1 MSIMANYW
9 AKKGWEV
16 TLVTLSDNS
25 SDFYALNSMVK
36 RIGLRLLAPSG
47 NIWQSLLNNIR
58 RIIALRCTIRASRP
72 DVVISFMDRMN
83 IIILLATR
91 GINIPVIIS
100 ERNDPTQD
108 SIGNGWKYLR
118 KWIYAK
124 SAFLVV
130 QTESVKKWADHKWS
144 SLKVDIIHNPVFMNP
159 DKAESPTPFPSG
171 NWIVSMGRLT
181 EVKGFDL
188 LLKAFHKLKDEFHAE
203 WHLAILGEG
212 VKRDDLVAMV
222 KSLGMEK
229 DVWMPGRVRQ
239 PERYLQNAAIF
250 VMSSRHEGF
259 PNALLEAM
267 ACGLPVISF
276 DCPSGP
282 REIIHD
288 GVDGILVP
296 PEDVN
301 ALGRAMHD
309 LMTNSEERQR
319 LGRNAMDV
327 RERFGVEKIMGQWES
342 LLIRTIDKKSS

>member
-47 NIWQSLLNNIR
+47 NIWQSLLNNVR
-58 RIIALRCTIRASRP
+58 RIISLRCTILASKP
-72 DVVISFMDRMN
+72 DVVISFLTRTN
-83 IIILLATR
+83 VITLLATR
-91 GINIPVIIS
+91 GMNIPVIVS
-100 ERNDPTQD
+100 ERTDPSQHPV
-108 SIGNGWKYLR
+108 GRGWGYLR

-124 SAFLVV
+124 SAFLVI
-130 QTESVKKWADHKWS
+130 QTESVKKWANHKWP

-159 DKAESPTPFPSG
+159 DKAEFPTPFSSG

-181 EVKGFDL
+181 EQKGFDL
-188 LLKAFHKLKDEFHAE
+188 LLQAFHKVKGEINSKWNLV
-203 WHLAILGEG
+203 ILGEG
-212 VKRDDLVAMV
+212 DQKEKLVAMV
-222 KSLGMEK
+222 KSLGLGK
-229 DVWMPGRVRQ
+229 NVWMPGCIKE
-239 PERYLQNAAIF
+239 PEKYLHNADLF
-250 VMSSRHEGF
+250 VLSSRYEGF
-259 PNALLEAM
+259 PNTLLEAM
-267 ACGLPVISF
+267 TCGLPVISF

-282 REIIHD
+282 RKIILD
-288 GVDGILVP
+288 DVDGILVP
-296 PEDVN
+296 PEDVD
-301 ALGRAMHD
+301 ALAEAMRD

-319 LGRNAMDV
+319 LGKNALEV